1 MAKTYD
7 IRRIVTG
14 VSGGGAGGT
23 VNTKPV
29 LTDNATISNIAAS
42 LTEVTLQALNSL
54 RRELVIHN
62 NSNGTLYV
70 ICGSG
75 VTTTNYTYKLSRED
89 YVIIDTYRGQIN
101 GIFTNA
107 VGFAMVT
114 EKFY

>member
-7 IRRIVTG
+7 IRRNITG
-14 VSGGGAGGT
+14 ISGGNVVDT

-29 LTDNATISNIAAS
+29 LAENASTANVPANLS
-42 LTEVTLQALNSL
+42 EVTLIATNSL
-54 RRELVIHN
+54 RREVVIHN

-70 ICGSG
+70 LCGTG
-75 VTTTNYTYKLSRED
+75 VTTTNYSYKLSRQD

>member
-1 MAKTYD
+1 
-7 IRRIVTG
+7 
-14 VSGGGAGGT
+14 
-23 VNTKPV
+23 
-29 LTDNATISNIAAS
+29 
-42 LTEVTLQALNSL
+42 
-54 RRELVIHN
+54 
-62 NSNGTLYV
+62 V
-70 ICGSG
+70 ICGTG

>member
-1 MAKTYD
+1 MANTYEPGIKICGVVD
-7 IRRIVTG
+7 ID
-14 VSGGGAGGT
+14 GT

-29 LTDNATISNIAAS
+29 LTDNATITNIAAS
-42 LTEVTLQALNSL
+42 LTEVVLQAQNSL

-62 NSNGTLYV
+62 SSNGTLYV
-70 ICGSG
+70 ICGTG